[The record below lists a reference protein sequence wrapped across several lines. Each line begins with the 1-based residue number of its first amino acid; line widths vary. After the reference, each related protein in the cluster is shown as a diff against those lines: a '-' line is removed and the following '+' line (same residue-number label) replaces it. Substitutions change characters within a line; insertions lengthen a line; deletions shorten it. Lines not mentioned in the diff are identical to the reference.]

1 MVHTCNCFLLTF
13 PAFNP
18 LQQALEMRKTLVL
31 NDNLVQQIDTLYCDA
46 DKHKLGKVFRNLF
59 SNAMK
64 FTGTGGRIVATAHSL
79 IPLETYGEHRSSS
92 PALRVAVVSPSSH
105 QMSEHSR
112 ATHML
117 RIEVCDNG
125 AGLSKV

>member
-1 MVHTCNCFLLTF
+1 MINYYFQYAYLNMEFH
-13 PAFNP
+13 
-18 LQQALEMRKTLVL
+18 LQARETSKTLH
-31 NDNLVQQIDTLYCDA
+31 LVENQIREIDFLYCDA

-79 IPLETYGEHRSSS
+79 IPLETYGEHRSSL
-92 PALRVAVVSPSSH
+92 PALRMAVVSPSSYE
-105 QMSEHSR
+105 MSENAR

-117 RIEVCDNG
+117 RIEVSDDG
-125 AGLSKV
+125 AGMSKV

>member
-1 MVHTCNCFLLTF
+1 
-13 PAFNP
+13 
-18 LQQALEMRKTLVL
+18 
-31 NDNLVQQIDTLYCDA
+31 
-46 DKHKLGKVFRNLF
+46 LGKVFRNLF

-79 IPLETYGEHRSSS
+79 IPLETYGEYRSSLPAPLPS
-92 PALRVAVVSPSSH
+92 PAVLPSSH
-105 QMSEHSR
+105 MLSEHSR